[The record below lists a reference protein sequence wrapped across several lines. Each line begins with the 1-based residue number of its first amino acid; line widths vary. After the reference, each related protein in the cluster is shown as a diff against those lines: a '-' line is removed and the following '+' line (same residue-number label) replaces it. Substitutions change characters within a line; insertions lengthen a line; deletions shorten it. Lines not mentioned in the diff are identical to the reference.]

1 LHLHCLSLTHRDA
14 SLAERERFFR
24 SGDALDAVLD
34 RAAALH
40 AGPDMAELVILST
53 CNRLELYAAAD
64 AAESDLRPLAIELFG
79 PAAALAG
86 FRQRGDGDV
95 VRHLFRVAAGLDSMV
110 VGEAEILGQVGAAID
125 AASRRGLAGRVL
137 TDLFRAAHR
146 TGKRVRAETAI
157 GRNPAS
163 LSSVAV
169 SLAASAMGGLA
180 GRRVTVVGA
189 GHMARKAVMVLRRRG
204 ATSVTVVN
212 RSLEAAAKLAADWG
226 GEARPFDAL
235 DAELARTDIVISS
248 TGAPTTVIG
257 ADGVRRAIA
266 GRDRPLVIIDIA
278 VPRDVEPAV
287 RQLPDVH
294 LFDLDDLQAR
304 LDRGAE
310 SRQRE
315 VPRAAAIVTEE
326 ETAMSGWLTGLDLVP
341 VVTELRRRAE
351 ATRRREVQR
360 LRRQMPHAGPELEAQ
375 LERFSRALT
384 DRLLH
389 HPTQRLR
396 AEASNGHAAEFARV
410 ARELFG
416 LPQPP
421 SEV

>member
-14 SLAERERFFR
+14 SLAEREQYFR

-34 RAAALH
+34 RAAALRG
-40 AGPDMAELVILST
+40 ASRLAELVILST
-53 CNRLELYAAAD
+53 CNRLELYSAAD
-64 AAESDLRPLAIELFG
+64 AGESDLMPLAIELFG
-79 PAAALAG
+79 SAAASAG
-86 FRQRGDGDV
+86 FRQCRDSDV

-125 AASRRGLAGRVL
+125 TAARRGLAGRVL
-137 TDLFRAAHR
+137 TELFRAAHR
-146 TGKRVRAETAI
+146 TGKRVRTETAI

-169 SLAASAMGGLA
+169 SLAASATGGLG

-189 GHMARKAVMVLRRRG
+189 GHMARKAVTVLRKRG
-204 ATSVTVVN
+204 AARVTVVN
-212 RSLEAAAKLAADWG
+212 RSLEAAAKLAAGWG

-235 DAELARTDIVISS
+235 DAELADTDIVISS
-248 TGAPTTVIG
+248 TGAPTTVI
-257 ADGVRRAIA
+257 AAAAVRRAIA

-287 RQLPDVH
+287 RQLPNVH
-294 LFDLDDLQAR
+294 LFDLDDLQVR

-315 VPRAAAIVTEE
+315 VPRAEAIVAEE
-326 ETAMSGWLTGLDLVP
+326 ETAMGRWLTGLDLVP
-341 VVTELRRRAE
+341 VVAELRRRAE
-351 ATRRREVQR
+351 ATRRREVRR
-360 LRRQMPHAGPELEAQ
+360 LRRQLPDAGPELEAQ
-375 LERFSRALT
+375 LEHFSRALT
-384 DRLLH
+384 NRLLH

-396 AEASNGHAAEFARV
+396 AEASNGHAEEFARV

-416 LPQPP
+416 LAQPP
-421 SEV
+421 GET